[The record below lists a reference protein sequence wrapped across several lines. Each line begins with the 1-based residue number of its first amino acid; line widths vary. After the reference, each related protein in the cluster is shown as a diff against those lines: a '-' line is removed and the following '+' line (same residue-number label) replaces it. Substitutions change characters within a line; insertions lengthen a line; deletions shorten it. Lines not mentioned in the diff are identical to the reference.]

1 MKKRAKLQ
9 LFFDIHKSVCH
20 FYWIF
25 YNICERDTTFT
36 SEGGPVMVP
45 IITY

>member
-20 FYWIF
+20 FYSIF
-25 YNICERDTTFT
+25 YHIWGMDTTFS
-36 SEGGPVMVP
+36 SEGGPWMVP